1 MVGRAHRWR
10 SWDAWRLWRLW
21 RTWST
26 WRWLRGLRVLKAL
39 DRKLLRDLRALWSQ
53 ALTLALVV
61 GAAVAGFITT
71 YSAYDSLDWSR
82 QRYYESANFA
92 DVFADLR
99 RAPDTI
105 ATRLRALPGVAQ
117 VETSITQ
124 QVQIAIPGVD
134 DPIIGRLNGI
144 DWRRLPQ
151 VNRLYL
157 RSGRMIAGR
166 SGHQLE
172 ALVSEAFAIAR
183 QLRPGDSV
191 NALMNGKRESLLIVG
206 IALTPDTIFA
216 GATGAPDL
224 KGYGV
229 FWVDQQALGSAYD
242 MQGAFNHVAARI
254 APHAD
259 EAQVIAGL
267 DRVLRPWGGLS
278 AYGRSEQMSH
288 MMLSAEIR
296 EQKVMGTVLPG
307 IFLAIAAFLLNVVLG
322 RQISVQREQIAA
334 LKALGYDNAAIASH
348 YLKFALLVVAIGAL
362 IGLLAGSWLGSKMM
376 LLYETAFRFPALLH
390 RVRPEL
396 MLLAIA
402 VTGTAALLATWQ
414 AIRDTVKLAPAEA
427 MGPRAPGRYRPSF
440 IETLGAGRWL
450 APSSRMILRNMQRH
464 GFRTAVTV
472 AGVAAAIA
480 VLVCGTFWGD
490 SIDLLLDT
498 QFRLA
503 LRGDVTVGL
512 VEPRAV
518 RVRHEFEAL
527 PLVSAVEGTRSVR
540 ARLVHGN
547 HAWRGVLQG
556 RPALGDL
563 RRIVT
568 MDRRSM
574 APPADAL
581 LLTDR
586 LASKLDLKVGDL
598 VRVEV
603 EEGER
608 PVLML
613 PVAGTVSEMMGLS
626 AYIERRSLNRLLQE
640 GDVVNELTLA
650 IDRGGETE
658 LLQRLRALPLVAAAF
673 SKAALLRNVQSVTA
687 RNIRIISSVLTVFA
701 TIIAAGVVYNQVR
714 IALTERAWEL
724 ASLRVLGFTRHEV
737 SRLLL
742 GELAIAIALAIPL
755 GMAAGYGLAHGVI
768 AMIRNDE
775 FVFPVVIRAPT
786 YAYAVMCVVVAG
798 IVSALVVN
806 RKIAAL
812 DLVGV
817 LKTRE

>member
-1 MVGRAHRWR
+1 M
-10 SWDAWRLWRLW
+10 
-21 RTWST
+21 
-26 WRWLRGLRVLKAL
+26 LKAL
-39 DRKLLRDLRALWSQ
+39 DRKLLRDLRTLWSQ
-53 ALTLALVV
+53 VLTLALVV
-61 GAAVAGFITT
+61 GAAVSGFITT

-82 QRYYESANFA
+82 QRYYEAANFA
-92 DVFADLR
+92 DIFADLR

-105 ATRLRALPGVAQ
+105 ATRLRELPGVAE

-124 QVQIAIPGVD
+124 QVQVTIPGVD
-134 DPIIGRLNGI
+134 DPLIGRLNGI
-144 DWRRLPQ
+144 ASRHLPHI
-151 VNRLYL
+151 NRLYL

-166 SGHQLE
+166 SGRQLE
-172 ALVSEAFAIAR
+172 ALVSEGFAIAR
-183 QLRPGDSV
+183 QLRPGDTV
-191 NALMNGKRESLLIVG
+191 QALMNGKREQLLIVG

-242 MQGAFNHVAARI
+242 MEGAFNHVAARI

-259 EAQVIAGL
+259 AAQVIAGL

-278 AYGRSEQMSH
+278 AYGREEQMSH
-288 MMLSAEIR
+288 MMLNSEIQ
-296 EQKVMGTVLPG
+296 EQRVMGTVLPG

-334 LKALGYDNAAIASH
+334 LKALGYDNASIARH
-348 YLKFALLVVAIGAL
+348 YLKFALLVVALGTL
-362 IGLLAGSWLGSKMM
+362 IGVAAGSWLGSKMM
-376 LLYETAFRFPALLH
+376 LLYETAFRFPALQH
-390 RVRPEL
+390 RLRPEL
-396 MLLAIA
+396 VLLAIA
-402 VTGTAALLATWQ
+402 VTSSAALLATWQ
-414 AIRDTVKLAPAEA
+414 AVRETVRLAPAEA
-427 MGPRAPGRYRPSF
+427 MQPRAPGRYRPSF
-440 IETLGAGRWL
+440 IEAIGLGRWL
-450 APSSRMILRNMQRH
+450 SPASRMIFRNMQRH
-464 GFRTAVTV
+464 GVRTAVTI
-472 AGVAAAIA
+472 AGIAAAIA

-490 SIDLLLDT
+490 AIDLMLDT

-503 LRGDVTVGL
+503 LRGDVTVAL
-512 VEPRAV
+512 VEPRAA
-518 RVRHEFEAL
+518 RVRHAFERL
-527 PLVSAVEGTRSVR
+527 PQVSVVEGARNVR
-540 ARLVHGN
+540 ARLVNGN
-547 HAWRGVLQG
+547 HAWRGMLQG
-556 RPALGDL
+556 RTSQADL
-563 RRIVT
+563 HRIVT
-568 MDRRSM
+568 MDRHSVDV
-574 APPADAL
+574 PADAL

-586 LASKLDLKVGDL
+586 LARKLGLSVGDT
-598 VRVEV
+598 VRIEV

-640 GDVVNELTLA
+640 GDMVSELTLA
-650 IDRGGETE
+650 VDRGGEPA
-658 LLQRLRALPLVAAAF
+658 LLQRLRELPLVAGAF

-687 RNIRIISSVLTVFA
+687 RNIRIISGVLTVFA
-701 TIIAAGVVYNQVR
+701 TIIAIGVVYNQVR

-737 SRLLL
+737 ARLLL

-755 GMAAGYGLAHGVI
+755 GMAAGDALAHGVM
-768 AMIRNDE
+768 AMIQNDE
-775 FVFPVVIRAPT
+775 FIFPVVIRAPT
-786 YAYAVMCVVVAG
+786 YAYAVLCIVAAG
-798 IVSALVVN
+798 IASAWVVS

>member
-1 MVGRAHRWR
+1 MV
-10 SWDAWRLWRLW
+10 SII
-21 RTWST
+21 
-26 WRWLRGLRVLKAL
+26 KAL

-82 QRYYESANFA
+82 QRYYEAANFA

-99 RAPDTI
+99 RAPDSI
-105 ATRLRALPGVAQ
+105 ATRLRELPGMAQ

-124 QVQIAIPGVD
+124 QVQITIPGVD
-134 DPIIGRLNGI
+134 DPIIGRLNGV

-166 SGHQLE
+166 SGRQLE
-172 ALVSEAFAIAR
+172 ALVSEAFATAR
-183 QLRPGDSV
+183 QLRPGDTV
-191 NALMNGKRESLLIVG
+191 HALMNGKRETLLIVG
-206 IALTPDTIFA
+206 VALTPDTIFA

-242 MQGAFNHVAARI
+242 MEGAFNHVAARI
-254 APHAD
+254 APQAD
-259 EAQVIAGL
+259 EAEVVAGI
-267 DRVLRPWGGLS
+267 DRLLRPWGGLS

-288 MMLSAEIR
+288 MMLNAEIQ
-296 EQKVMGTVLPG
+296 EQRVMGTVLPG

-334 LKALGYDNAAIASH
+334 LKALGYGNRTIALH
-348 YLKFALLVVAIGAL
+348 YLKFALLVVAIGTL
-362 IGLLAGSWLGSKMM
+362 LGLGAGSWLGAKMM
-376 LLYETAFRFPALLH
+376 LLYETAFRFPVLQH

-396 MLLAIA
+396 VLLAIA
-402 VTGTAALLATWQ
+402 VTSSAALLATWQ
-414 AIRDTVKLAPAEA
+414 AIRETVRLAPAEA
-427 MGPRAPGRYRPSF
+427 MRPRAPGRYRPSF
-440 IETLGAGRWL
+440 VEAMGLGRWL
-450 APSSRMILRNMQRH
+450 APGSRMVLRNMQRH
-464 GFRTAVTV
+464 GFRTAVTI
-472 AGVAAAIA
+472 AGIAAAIA

-490 SIDLLLDT
+490 SIDLMLDT

-512 VEPRAV
+512 VEPRAA
-518 RVRHEFEAL
+518 RIQHEFEQL
-527 PLVSAVEGTRSVR
+527 PQVSAVEGARSVR
-540 ARLVHGN
+540 ARLVHGH
-547 HAWRGVLQG
+547 HAWRGALQG
-556 RPALGDL
+556 RPQHADL

-568 MDRRSM
+568 MDRQTVDV
-574 APPADAL
+574 PADAL

-586 LASKLDLKVGDL
+586 LANKLNLKVGDT
-598 VRVEV
+598 VRIEV

-613 PVAGTVSEMMGLS
+613 PVAGTVQEMMGLS

-640 GDVVNELTLA
+640 GDVVSELTLA
-650 IDRGGETE
+650 VDRGSESA
-658 LLQRLRALPLVAAAF
+658 LLQHLRALPLVGAAF

-687 RNIRIISSVLTVFA
+687 RNIRIISGVLTVFA
-701 TIIAAGVVYNQVR
+701 TIIAVGVVYNQVR

-737 SRLLL
+737 SRLLM

-755 GMAAGYGLAHGVI
+755 GMGAGNALARGVM
-768 AMIRNDE
+768 AMIQNDE
-775 FVFPVVIRAPT
+775 FVFPVVIHAPT
-786 YAYAVMCVVVAG
+786 YAYAVMCIVVAG
-798 IVSALVVN
+798 IASALVVS

-817 LKTRE
+817 LKTRD

>member
-1 MVGRAHRWR
+1 MVGAPRGRRA
-10 SWDAWRLWRLW
+10 
-21 RTWST
+21 
-26 WRWLRGLRVLKAL
+26 LKAL

-53 ALTLALVV
+53 VVTLALVV
-61 GAAVAGFITT
+61 GAAVAGFLTT

-82 QRYYESANFA
+82 QRYYEAANFA

-99 RAPDTI
+99 RAPD
-105 ATRLRALPGVAQ
+105 AVAARLRELPGVAQ
-117 VETSITQ
+117 VETSISQ
-124 QVQIAIPGVD
+124 QVQVTIPDVA
-134 DPIIGRLNGI
+134 DPLIGRLNGI
-144 DWRRLPQ
+144 DWRHLPQ

-166 SGHQLE
+166 SGRQLE

-183 QLRPGDSV
+183 QLRPGDTV
-191 NALMNGKRESLLIVG
+191 QALMNGKREQLLIVG

-242 MQGAFNHVAARI
+242 MEGAFNHVAARI

-267 DRVLRPWGGLS
+267 DRELRPWGGLS
-278 AYGRSEQMSH
+278 AYGRAEQMSH
-288 MMLSAEIR
+288 MMLNSEIQ
-296 EQKVMGTVLPG
+296 EQRVMGTVLPG

-334 LKALGYDNAAIASH
+334 LKALGYENAAIALH
-348 YLKFALLVVAIGAL
+348 YLKFALLVVAIGTVVGVA
-362 IGLLAGSWLGSKMM
+362 AGSWLGAKMM
-376 LLYETAFRFPALLH
+376 LLYETAFRFPALQH
-390 RVRPEL
+390 RLRPEL
-396 MLLAIA
+396 VLLAMG
-402 VTGTAALLATWQ
+402 VTSSAALLATWQ
-414 AIRDTVKLAPAEA
+414 AIRETVRLAPAEA
-427 MGPRAPGRYRPSF
+427 MRPRAPGRYRPSF
-440 IETLGAGRWL
+440 VERFGPGRWL
-450 APSSRMILRNMQRH
+450 SPASRMILRNMQRH

-472 AGVAAAIA
+472 SGIAAAIA

-490 SIDLLLDT
+490 AIDLMLDT

-512 VEPRAV
+512 VEPRAA
-518 RVRHEFEAL
+518 RIRHEFAQL
-527 PLVSAVEGTRSVR
+527 PAVSAVEGARSVR
-540 ARLVHGN
+540 ARLVNGN
-547 HAWRGVLQG
+547 HAWRGSLQG
-556 RPALGDL
+556 RPEQAEL
-563 RRIVT
+563 RRIIT
-568 MDRRSM
+568 MDRRTVGV
-574 APPADAL
+574 PADAL

-586 LASKLDLKVGDL
+586 LANKLGLAVGDR

-640 GDVVNELTLA
+640 GDMVSELTLA
-650 IDRGGETE
+650 VDRGGEPA
-658 LLQRLRALPLVAAAF
+658 LLQRLRELPLVAGAF

-687 RNIRIISSVLTVFA
+687 RNIRIISGVLTVFA
-701 TIIAAGVVYNQVR
+701 TIIAVGVVYNQVR

-755 GMAAGYGLAHGVI
+755 GMVAGDALAHGVM
-768 AMIRNDE
+768 AMIQNDE

-786 YAYAVMCVVVAG
+786 YAYAVMCIVAAG
-798 IVSALVVN
+798 IASALVVSS
-806 RKIAAL
+806 KIAAL

>member
-1 MVGRAHRWR
+1 M
-10 SWDAWRLWRLW
+10 
-21 RTWST
+21 
-26 WRWLRGLRVLKAL
+26 KAL
-39 DRKLLRDLRALWSQ
+39 DRKLLRDLRLLWSQ
-53 ALTLALVV
+53 VLTLALVV

-82 QRYYESANFA
+82 QRYYEDANFA

-99 RAPDTI
+99 RAPEPV
-105 ATRLRALPGVAQ
+105 AARLRELPGVSQ
-117 VETSITQ
+117 VETAITQ
-124 QVQIAIPGVD
+124 QVQITIPGVD
-134 DPIIGRLNGI
+134 DPLTGRINGI

-166 SGHQLE
+166 NGRQLE

-183 QLRPGDSV
+183 QLRAGDTV
-191 NALMNGKRESLLIVG
+191 LALLNGKREQLLIVG

-224 KGYGV
+224 KGFGV
-229 FWVDQQALGSAYD
+229 FWVDREALGSAYE
-242 MQGAFNHVAARI
+242 MQGAFNHVAVRI
-254 APHAD
+254 TPQAN

-288 MMLSAEIR
+288 MMLNAEIQ
-296 EQKVMGTVLPG
+296 EQRVLGTVLPG

-334 LKALGYDNAAIASH
+334 LKALGYGNTAIAGH
-348 YLKFALLVVAIGAL
+348 YLKLALLVVAIGTL
-362 IGLLAGSWLGSKMM
+362 LGLLAGSWLGSQMM
-376 LLYETAFRFPALLH
+376 LLYETAFRFPVLQH

-396 MLLAIA
+396 VLIAIA
-402 VTGTAALLATWQ
+402 VTCSAALLATWQ
-414 AIRDTVKLAPAEA
+414 AIRESVRLAPAEA
-427 MGPRAPGRYRPSF
+427 MRPRAPGRYRLSF
-440 IETLGAGRWL
+440 IEALGLGRWL
-450 APSSRMILRNMQRH
+450 SPAGRMIVRNMQRH
-464 GFRTAVTV
+464 GFRTAVTIV
-472 AGVAAAIA
+472 GIAAAIA

-490 SIDLLLDT
+490 AIDLMLDT
-498 QFRLA
+498 QFRLT
-503 LRGDVTVGL
+503 LRVDVTVSL
-512 VEPRAV
+512 IEPRAA
-518 RVRHEFEAL
+518 RIRHEFAQL
-527 PLVSAVEGTRSVR
+527 PSVNAVEGARSVR
-540 ARLVHGN
+540 ARLIHG
-547 HAWRGVLQG
+547 HRAWRGTLQG
-556 RPALGDL
+556 RPQQAALH
-563 RRIVT
+563 RIVT
-568 MDRRSM
+568 MDRHLSE
-574 APPADAL
+574 APEDAL

-586 LASKLDLKVGDL
+586 LAHKLGLKVGDS
-598 VRVEV
+598 VRIEV

-613 PVAGTVSEMMGLS
+613 PVAGTVKEMMGLS

-640 GDVVNELTLA
+640 GDLVSELTLA
-650 IDRGGETE
+650 VDRGGEPA
-658 LLQRLRALPLVAAAF
+658 LLQRLRALPLVAGAF
-673 SKAALLRNVQSVTA
+673 SKAALLRNVQAVTA

-701 TIIAAGVVYNQVR
+701 TIIAVGVVYNQVR

-755 GMAAGYGLAHGVI
+755 GIAAGNALAHGVM
-768 AMIRNDE
+768 AMIQNDE
-775 FVFPVVIRAPT
+775 FVLPVVIRAPT
-786 YAYAVMCVVVAG
+786 YAYAVLCIVGAG
-798 IVSALVVN
+798 LASALVVN

>member
-1 MVGRAHRWR
+1 MANSLR
-10 SWDAWRLWRLW
+10 SLHAL
-21 RTWST
+21 
-26 WRWLRGLRVLKAL
+26 RWLRSWRALKAL
-39 DRKLLRDLRALWSQ
+39 DRKLLRDLRTLWSQ

-82 QRYYESANFA
+82 QRYYEAANFA

-105 ATRLRALPGVAQ
+105 ATRLRELPGVAQ

-144 DWRRLPQ
+144 DWRQLPQ

-166 SGHQLE
+166 SGRQLE
-172 ALVSEAFAIAR
+172 ALVSEAFAITR
-183 QLRPGDSV
+183 QLRPGDTV

-242 MQGAFNHVAARI
+242 MQGAFNHVVARV

-288 MMLSAEIR
+288 MMLNSEIQ
-296 EQKVMGTVLPG
+296 EQRVMGTVLPG

-322 RQISVQREQIAA
+322 RQISAQREQIAA
-334 LKALGYDNAAIASH
+334 LKALGYGNAAIAQH
-348 YLKFALLVVAIGAL
+348 YLKFALLVVAIGVL

-376 LLYETAFRFPALLH
+376 LLYETAFRFPALQH

-402 VTGTAALLATWQ
+402 VTSTAALLATWQ

-427 MGPRAPGRYRPSF
+427 MRPRAPGRYRPSF
-440 IETLGAGRWL
+440 IEALGARRWL
-450 APSSRMILRNMQRH
+450 SPASRMILRNMQRH

-472 AGVAAAIA
+472 AGIAAAIA

-490 SIDLLLDT
+490 SIDMMLDT

-512 VEPRAV
+512 IEPRAA

-527 PLVSAVEGTRSVR
+527 PLVSAVEGVRSVR

-547 HAWRGVLQG
+547 HAWRGSLQG
-556 RPALGDL
+556 RPARGDL
-563 RRIVT
+563 RRIIT

-574 APPADAL
+574 EAPADAL

-586 LASKLDLKVGDL
+586 LASKLGLRVGDL

-613 PVAGTVSEMMGLS
+613 PVAGTVNEMMGLS

-640 GDVVNELTLA
+640 GDLVNELTLA

-658 LLQRLRALPLVAAAF
+658 LLQRLRGLPLVAAAF

-701 TIIAAGVVYNQVR
+701 TIIAVGVVYNQVR

-755 GMAAGYGLAHGVI
+755 GMAAGYGLAHGVM

-786 YAYAVMCVVVAG
+786 YAYAVMCVVIAG

>member
-1 MVGRAHRWR
+1 MV
-10 SWDAWRLWRLW
+10 S
-21 RTWST
+21 
-26 WRWLRGLRVLKAL
+26 VLKAL

-99 RAPDTI
+99 RAPDSI
-105 ATRLRALPGVAQ
+105 ATRLRELPGVAQ

-124 QVQIAIPGVD
+124 QVQVTIPGVD
-134 DPIIGRLNGI
+134 DPVIGRLNGL

-166 SGHQLE
+166 SGRQLE
-172 ALVSEAFAIAR
+172 ALISEGFAIAR
-183 QLRPGDSV
+183 QLRPGDTV
-191 NALMNGKRESLLIVG
+191 NALMNGKREELLIVG

-242 MQGAFNHVAARI
+242 MQGAFNHVAARM
-254 APHAD
+254 APQAD
-259 EAQVIAGL
+259 EAEVIAGI
-267 DRVLRPWGGLS
+267 DRLLRPWGGLS
-278 AYGRSEQMSH
+278 AYGRAEQMSH
-288 MMLSAEIR
+288 MMLNAEIQ
-296 EQKVMGTVLPG
+296 EQRVLGTVLPG

-334 LKALGYDNAAIASH
+334 LKALGYGNPAIALH
-348 YLKFALLVVAIGAL
+348 YLKFALLVVAMGTL
-362 IGLLAGSWLGSKMM
+362 IGLLAGAWLGGKMM
-376 LLYETAFRFPALLH
+376 ILYETAFRFPVLQH

-396 MLLAIA
+396 VLLAIA
-402 VTGTAALLATWQ
+402 VTGSAALLATWQ
-414 AIRDTVKLAPAEA
+414 AIRETVRLAPAEA
-427 MGPRAPGRYRPSF
+427 MRPRAPGRYRPAF
-440 IETLGAGRWL
+440 IEAMGLGGWL
-450 APSSRMILRNMQRH
+450 SPASRMVLRNMQRH
-464 GFRTAVTV
+464 GFRTVVTIT
-472 AGVAAAIA
+472 GIAAAIA

-490 SIDLLLDT
+490 AIDLMLDT

-512 VEPRAV
+512 VEPRAA
-518 RVRHEFEAL
+518 RIQHEFEQL
-527 PLVSAVEGTRSVR
+527 PQVSAAEGARSVR
-540 ARLVHGN
+540 ARLVHAN
-547 HAWRGVLQG
+547 HAWRGTLQG
-556 RPALGDL
+556 RPQQANL
-563 RRIVT
+563 RRIVS
-568 MDRRSM
+568 MDRRM
-574 APPADAL
+574 VNVPTDAL

-586 LASKLDLKVGDL
+586 LARKLDLKPGDI

-613 PVAGTVSEMMGLS
+613 PLAAIVSEMMGLS

-640 GDVVNELTLA
+640 GDMVSELTLA
-650 IDRGGETE
+650 VDQGGEAA
-658 LLQRLRALPLVAAAF
+658 LLQRLRELPLVAAAF
-673 SKAALLRNVQSVTA
+673 SKAALLRNVQAVTA
-687 RNIRIISSVLTVFA
+687 RNIRIISGVLTVFA
-701 TIIAAGVVYNQVR
+701 TIIAVGVVYNQVR

-737 SRLLL
+737 SRLLM

-755 GMAAGYGLAHGVI
+755 GMGAGNALARGVM
-768 AMIRNDE
+768 AMIQNDE

-786 YAYAVMCVVVAG
+786 YAYAVMCIVVAG

>member
-1 MVGRAHRWR
+1 MVGAPRGRRA
-10 SWDAWRLWRLW
+10 
-21 RTWST
+21 
-26 WRWLRGLRVLKAL
+26 LKAL

-53 ALTLALVV
+53 VVTLALVV
-61 GAAVAGFITT
+61 GAAVAGFLTT

-82 QRYYESANFA
+82 QRYYEAANFA

-99 RAPDTI
+99 RAPD
-105 ATRLRALPGVAQ
+105 AVAARLRELPGVAQ
-117 VETSITQ
+117 VETSISQ
-124 QVQIAIPGVD
+124 QVQVTIPGVA
-134 DPIIGRLNGI
+134 DPLIGRLNGI

-166 SGHQLE
+166 SGRQLE

-183 QLRPGDSV
+183 QLRPGDTV
-191 NALMNGKRESLLIVG
+191 QALMNGKREQLLIVG

-242 MQGAFNHVAARI
+242 MEGAFNHVAARI

-267 DRVLRPWGGLS
+267 DRELRPWGGLS
-278 AYGRSEQMSH
+278 AYGRAEQMSH
-288 MMLSAEIR
+288 MMLNSEIQ
-296 EQKVMGTVLPG
+296 EQRVMGTVLPG

-334 LKALGYDNAAIASH
+334 LKALGYENAAIALH
-348 YLKFALLVVAIGAL
+348 YLKFALLVVAIGTVVGVA
-362 IGLLAGSWLGSKMM
+362 AGSWLGAKMM
-376 LLYETAFRFPALLH
+376 LLYETAFRFPALQH
-390 RVRPEL
+390 RLRPEL
-396 MLLAIA
+396 VLLAMG
-402 VTGTAALLATWQ
+402 VTSSAALLATWQ
-414 AIRDTVKLAPAEA
+414 AIRETVRLAPAEA
-427 MGPRAPGRYRPSF
+427 MRPRAPGRYRPSF
-440 IETLGAGRWL
+440 VERFGPGRWL
-450 APSSRMILRNMQRH
+450 SPASRMILRNMQRH

-472 AGVAAAIA
+472 SGIAAAIA

-490 SIDLLLDT
+490 AIDLMLDT

-512 VEPRAV
+512 VEPRAA
-518 RVRHEFEAL
+518 RIRHEFAQL
-527 PLVSAVEGTRSVR
+527 PAVSAVEGARSVR
-540 ARLVHGN
+540 ARLVNGN
-547 HAWRGVLQG
+547 HAWRGSLQG
-556 RPALGDL
+556 RPEQAEL
-563 RRIVT
+563 RRIIT
-568 MDRRSM
+568 MDRRTVGV
-574 APPADAL
+574 PADAL

-586 LASKLDLKVGDL
+586 LANKLGLAVGDR

-640 GDVVNELTLA
+640 GDMVSELTLA
-650 IDRGGETE
+650 VDRGGEPA
-658 LLQRLRALPLVAAAF
+658 LLQRLRELPLVAGAF

-687 RNIRIISSVLTVFA
+687 RNIRIISGVLTVFA
-701 TIIAAGVVYNQVR
+701 TIIAVGVVYNQVR

-755 GMAAGYGLAHGVI
+755 GMVAGDALAHGVM
-768 AMIRNDE
+768 AMIQNDE

-786 YAYAVMCVVVAG
+786 YAYAVMCIVAAG
-798 IVSALVVN
+798 IASALVVSS
-806 RKIAAL
+806 KIAAL